1 MNKNKRMALK
11 TKIMGLS
18 VGMMVI
24 MAFITILMIQ
34 VLNSKQ
40 RSIAEGNMEVYAQG
54 LAGAVSAQFKQ
65 RYGDIQAF
73 ASNAI
78 MLYADTNAITEV
90 LNKYVELYDIY
101 DMIALYDVEGELVA
115 TNNIG
120 PAGERLDISRI
131 KNTVVKEMPWFKESL
146 AKRYTDDREKNLT
159 GSYVEDFNM
168 DPLTSSLYGDKRWG
182 NSFSRAIVNMEGNII
197 GVLTARANFK
207 WVEKEFQNVY
217 NTVKKNGIETTELTM
232 VNSKGEIIVDYD
244 PSLKA
249 GATEILHNSDVLLKL
264 NLAERGVEAVQ
275 QLVRGGSGHNSS
287 MNARKKVEQFTG
299 FVSLKENPQF
309 LSSLGWGVL
318 ARAEEAEV
326 LKDVYASVRPFYWF
340 AGVFFIFAAVFAFFL
355 SQRTS
360 DQLVAVS
367 GRLKSAAD
375 STYNTSEELKTCAAE
390 LAACNN
396 QQAAAVQETVAAME
410 EMNSMINQSNDY
422 IQEALGSA
430 KKVSDR
436 TEEGAQIMRRMVDAM
451 ESIQEA
457 NSQLQNMANIINE
470 ISAKTNV
477 INDIV
482 FKTQLLSFNA
492 SIEAAR
498 AGQHGRGFAVV
509 AEEVG
514 NLAQMSGAAAK
525 EIKSLLD
532 DSQKQVLSI
541 VEVTK
546 SRSEDGQ
553 QVSKEAQI
561 TFEAIAAEIKTVSSQ
576 IENISDAAREQEN
589 GVQQTSVSMN
599 KLDEATT
606 RSAAMGHQI
615 SGSALELGEQSGRM
629 KAIMQATAVLVQGT
643 AETDESRSRRKNSD
657 DVVDSILSDA
667 HRGNQG
673 DERIKKSKSSK
684 VALKLVQSSDKAKQ
698 KIGHLVGKIVN
709 KVQSVKP
716 PKSSSPDLNNEID
729 GALSVASGE
738 KKVG

>member
-1 MNKNKRMALK
+1 MKNKRMALK

-24 MAFITILMIQ
+24 MASITVLMIQ

-40 RSIAEGNMEVYAQG
+40 RNIAEGNMEVYSQG
-54 LAGAVSAQFKQ
+54 LAAAVGAQFKQ

-78 MLYADTNAITEV
+78 MLYADTGAITEV

-101 DMIALYDVEGELVA
+101 DIIALYDIEGELVA
-115 TNNIG
+115 ANTIG
-120 PAGERLDISRI
+120 PNGERLDLSRI
-131 KNTVVKEMPWFKESL
+131 KGDSVKEALWFKETL
-146 AKRYTDDREKNLT
+146 ARRYSDDREKGLQ
-159 GSYVEDFNM
+159 GSYVEDFNL
-168 DPLTSSLYGDKRWG
+168 DPVTSAVFGDKRYG
-182 NSFSRAIVNMEGNII
+182 NSFSRAIINMEGNIT

-207 WVEKEFQNVY
+207 WVEKEFQNLY
-217 NTVKKNGIETTELTM
+217 QTIKKNGIETTELTM
-232 VNSKGEIIVDYD
+232 VNSKGEVIVDYD
-244 PSLKA
+244 PVA
-249 GATEILHNSDVLLKL
+249 HGGQTDIIHATETILKL

-275 QLVRGGSGHNSS
+275 QLVRGGSGHNTSFHV
-287 MNARKKVEQFTG
+287 RKKVEQFTG

-309 LSSLGWGVL
+309 LSSLGWGVM
-318 ARAEEAEV
+318 ARAEEADV

-375 STYNTSEELKTCAAE
+375 STFNTSEELKTCATE

-553 QVSKEAQI
+553 NVSKEAQT

-615 SGSALELGEQSGRM
+615 SASALELGEQSSRM
-629 KAIMQATAVLVQGT
+629 KQIMQATAVLVQGV
-643 AETDESRSRRKNSD
+643 AETTEKVKKARDE
-657 DVVDSILSDA
+657 DVVDRIL
-667 HRGNQG
+667 G
-673 DERIKKSKSSK
+673 DNTAARETRSGANK
-684 VALKLVQSSDKAKQ
+684 VALKLVQGSDMAKQ
-698 KIGHLVGKIVN
+698 KLGSLVGKIVN
-709 KVQSVKP
+709 KVQKVKTP
-716 PKSSSPDLNNEID
+716 TAKDLENEID
-729 GALSVASGE
+729 KSPADPVE
-738 KKVG
+738 KVG